1 VVAEAHER
9 VLIEAAQAGDL
20 DAFEVLVRR
29 HQRPVYRLALRML
42 GSASDAED
50 VAQETFV
57 QAWRSIGRFRGS
69 SSLGTWLYR
78 IATNRCLDLL
88 AADRPTEPLDAELGD
103 QLGDPVTAL
112 AQRERLR
119 SVMAGLHA
127 LSGDQRAALVLREF
141 EGLRYDQIAEVL
153 GITVA
158 AVKGRIHR
166 ARLALLATLGEDR

>member
-1 VVAEAHER
+1 MVAEAHEQ

-69 SSLGTWLYR
+69 SGLGTWLYR
-78 IATNRCLDLL
+78 IATNRCLDVL
-88 AADRPTEPLDAELGD
+88 AAHRPTETLDAELGGQD
-103 QLGDPVTAL
+103 GDPVATL

-119 SVMAGLHA
+119 SVVAALHA
-127 LSGDQRAALVLREF
+127 LSGEQRAALVLREF
-141 EGLRYDQIAEVL
+141 EGLRYDRIAEVL
-153 GITVA
+153 GITVP
-158 AVKGRIHR
+158 AVKGRMHR
-166 ARLALLATLGEDR
+166 ARLALLATLGDDR

>member
-1 VVAEAHER
+1 MVAEAHER
-9 VLIEAAQAGDL
+9 VLVEAAQAGDL

-29 HQRPVYRLALRML
+29 HQEPVYRLALRML

-78 IATNRCLDLL
+78 IATNRCLDVL
-88 AADRPTEPLDAELGD
+88 AARRPTEPLEADLRGHEA
-103 QLGDPVTAL
+103 DPIAVTE
-112 AQRERLR
+112 QRERLR
-119 SVMAGLHA
+119 AVLDGLHA
-127 LSGDQRAALVLREF
+127 LLADQRAVLVLREF
-141 EGLRYDQIAEVL
+141 EGLRYDEIAEVL
-153 GITVA
+153 GITVP

-166 ARLALLATLGEDR
+166 ARLALLAALEEET